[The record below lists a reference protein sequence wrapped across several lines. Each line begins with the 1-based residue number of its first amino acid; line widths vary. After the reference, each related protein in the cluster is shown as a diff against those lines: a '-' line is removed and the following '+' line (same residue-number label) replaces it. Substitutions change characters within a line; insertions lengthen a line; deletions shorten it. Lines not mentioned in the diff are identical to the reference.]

1 MIPNALNV
9 TIGEDVEVQTAAE
22 APTRTFKIDFDAGRV
37 GGFCDETEA
46 MKQAIYKILQTE
58 RFEYLIYSWN
68 YGIELNAVVGKSY
81 QVFVSEIKRVIREAL
96 LADSRI
102 TDVTD
107 FEVAQIDKSYDRI
120 EITVPKGDREKI
132 VQAASAAGMSVNAF
146 IKEALAEYIAHTT
159 KK

>member
-68 YGIELNAVVGKSY
+68 YGIELNAVVGKSF
-81 QVFVSEIKRVIREAL
+81 QVFASEIKRVFAKPFWQ
-96 LADSRI
+96 
-102 TDVTD
+102 T
-107 FEVAQIDKSYDRI
+107 
-120 EITVPKGDREKI
+120 
-132 VQAASAAGMSVNAF
+132 AGSPTSQTSKWPRLT
-146 IKEALAEYIAHTT
+146 KEPLP
-159 KK
+159 